1 MNRAQILAYGLA
13 DPLLGRLKSA
23 AQDHGLWLRD
33 VQHLETC
40 RNLLR
45 QAEPPV
51 LVLMV
56 SKDILGEL
64 TVLQEV
70 SQALPDT
77 AVIVVGDSDYPAL
90 ATLAWDLGASYVL
103 QPPQPVE
110 VLPDPLL
117 RFVRHSER

>member
-1 MNRAQILAYGLA
+1 MNRAQVLAYGLA

-23 AQDHGLWLRD
+23 AQDPGFWLRE

-56 SKDILGEL
+56 SKDIFGEL
-64 TVLQEV
+64 TILQEV
-70 SQALPDT
+70 SQAFPDT
-77 AVIVVGDSDYPAL
+77 AVIVVGDHENPLL

-103 QPPQPVE
+103 QPPQPIE

-117 RFVRHSER
+117 RIVRRSEK